1 MVHQQFIRSATCT
14 VYPRLHNINSTTNA
28 NANASMMSLWAG
40 GARGGRFM
48 ATTGSRS
55 ACTST
60 NRATAM
66 RMNRRSTNTNNRYG
80 CSILYRC
87 RSTGTPS
94 TNINATACR
103 FRSNPAKQKPG
114 NRSNSNKPRTRSTST
129 STSITS
135 KSVDEGKAVE
145 SAIESVEGQVAA
157 AASSEAVMEASPS
170 PHQLMMHALRSAV
183 PMIGMCIM

>member
-14 VYPRLHNINSTTNA
+14 VYPRLHNINSTTNANA

-87 RSTGTPS
+87 RSTPS

-114 NRSNSNKPRTRSTST
+114 NRYNSNKPHTRPTST
-129 STSITS
+129 PKTP

-145 SAIESVEGQVAA
+145 SAVESVEGQVAA